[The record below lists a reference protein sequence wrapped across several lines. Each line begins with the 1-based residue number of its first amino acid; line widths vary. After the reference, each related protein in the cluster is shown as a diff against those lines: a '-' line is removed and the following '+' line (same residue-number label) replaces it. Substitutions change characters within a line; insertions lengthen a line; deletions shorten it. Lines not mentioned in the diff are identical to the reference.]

1 MKDSKLMDMKSDYQ
15 NIPIPAEL
23 KERITRSVETA
34 KEELAAASPKA
45 SGAFSNKRGAAFKG
59 EPAAF
64 RNKPA
69 AGRVFSIRKLAL
81 RTAGA
86 AAAVLLFITAAA
98 NSSETIAYAMDRIP
112 VLNAIARVVTF
123 REYSHNQNNME
134 ATVKVPAVSIEREDG
149 TPLEEPTRQ
158 LNQSI
163 EEYTSQII
171 AAFEA
176 DVAAS
181 GEEGRES
188 LNLDYTIVTDND
200 RLFTLRFDQ
209 TIVMAGSMHAINIY
223 NLDKTTGSL
232 IQLKDLFVE
241 GSDYVTAISDSIK
254 EQMAA
259 QMQAD
264 ENIQYFYQTDM
275 PDSNFDKIE
284 SEEDFYISE
293 DGILTLVF
301 DKYQVAP
308 GYMGSVEFRIPTEAI
323 ADIVK
328 EGYVK

>member
-15 NIPIPAEL
+15 NIPIPREL
-23 KERITRSVETA
+23 KERVTRSVETA
-34 KEELAAASPKA
+34 KEELAAAAPIPFEKTPGAHSRKKRPA
-45 SGAFSNKRGAAFKG
+45 SAGRAFS
-59 EPAAF
+59 F
-64 RNKPA
+64 RT
-69 AGRVFSIRKLAL
+69 LAL

-86 AAAVLLFITAAA
+86 AAAILLFITVIA
-98 NSSETIAYAMDRIP
+98 NSSETIAYAMEQIP
-112 VLNAIARVVTF
+112 VLNTIARIVTF
-123 REYSHNQNNME
+123 REYSYNQNHME
-134 ATVKVPAVSIEREDG
+134 ATVKVPAVSIEQQDG
-149 TPLEEPTRQ
+149 TPLEEPTKQ

-163 EEYTSQII
+163 EEYTSEII
-171 AAFEA
+171 SAFEA
-176 DVAAS
+176 DVAIS
-181 GEEGRES
+181 GEEGHEA

-209 TIVMAGSMHAINIY
+209 TIVMAGTMHEINIY
-223 NLDKTTGSL
+223 NLDKTSGTL
-232 IQLKDLFVE
+232 IHLKDLFVE

-264 ENIQYFYQTDM
+264 ENIQYFYHTDM
-275 PDSNFDKIE
+275 PELNFNEIE

-293 DGILTLVF
+293 DGTLTLVF

-308 GYMGSVEFRIPTEAI
+308 GYMGSVEFKIPTEAI